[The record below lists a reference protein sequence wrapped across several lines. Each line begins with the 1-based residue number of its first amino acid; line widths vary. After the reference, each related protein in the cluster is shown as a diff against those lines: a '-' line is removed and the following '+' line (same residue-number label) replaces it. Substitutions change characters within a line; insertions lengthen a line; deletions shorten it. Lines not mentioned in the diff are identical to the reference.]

1 MKDYFS
7 IILNTTIYGSEQK
20 GLSYNI
26 TIRRDDFIMEEII
39 ISIETVNAAFEE
51 EPEREVARILRDL
64 ASKLENGQRPEFLRD
79 INGNKVGKVE
89 YR

>member
-1 MKDYFS
+1 
-7 IILNTTIYGSEQK
+7 
-20 GLSYNI
+20 
-26 TIRRDDFIMEEII
+26 MEEII

-51 EPEREVARILRDL
+51 EPEREIARILREL
-64 ASKLENGQRPEFLRD
+64 ASKLENGQHPESLRD

>member
-1 MKDYFS
+1 
-7 IILNTTIYGSEQK
+7 
-20 GLSYNI
+20 
-26 TIRRDDFIMEEII
+26 MEEII

>member
-7 IILNTTIYGSEQK
+7 IILNTIIYGSEQK